1 MARNIEQSQG
11 EENEE
16 VQEKPPFFIISAQD
30 DLCELPE
37 DVKGEIGYSLYIAQ
51 CGGTPDNAK
60 PLRGREF
67 RGVWEIVS
75 RHQTDKYRGVYTIRF
90 KKAVYVLHCF
100 MKKSKIGI
108 DMTQQDKELILK
120 RLQRAQEDYQELFGE
135 DD

>member
-1 MARNIEQSQG
+1 MALNVRQSQG

-16 VQEKPPFFIISAQD
+16 AHEKPAFFISSAQD

-37 DVKGEIGYSLYIAQ
+37 DVKDEIGYSLYVAQ

-60 PLRGREF
+60 PLKGREF

-75 RHQTDKYRGVYTIRF
+75 RHQTDTYRGVYTIRF

-100 MKKSKIGI
+100 MKKSKTGN
-108 DMTQQDKELILK
+108 DMT
-120 RLQRAQEDYQELFGE
+120 
-135 DD
+135 